1 VISWSKKKYGMT
13 PSKKAVDLK
22 ILNELVSL
30 GFEKELAAEALRR
43 NENELQKA
51 LDDLTNPEA
60 NSAIQVDIES
70 RKRKRQQKAS
80 EAAVEQLVRMGFDRS
95 RAVSA
100 LQAGGSMEEAM
111 NLLLSQPEFA
121 ANNNSESEPNPGISA
136 DNSAN
141 FSIPI
146 LSDASI
152 SIDGVE
158 GASTSIE
165 VEDRDVEME
174 YELAGELAKGD
185 ALTDY
190 DIEVA
195 KEGEAVT
202 EYLALLESAGK

>member
-1 VISWSKKKYGMT
+1 
-13 PSKKAVDLK
+13 
-22 ILNELVSL
+22 
-30 GFEKELAAEALRR
+30 
-43 NENELQKA
+43 
-51 LDDLTNPEA
+51 
-60 NSAIQVDIES
+60 
-70 RKRKRQQKAS
+70 
-80 EAAVEQLVRMGFDRS
+80 
-95 RAVSA
+95 
-100 LQAGGSMEEAM
+100 M

-121 ANNNSESEPNPGISA
+121 ANNNSESGPNPGISA

-141 FSIPI
+141 SSIPI
-146 LSDASI
+146 LSDASS

-165 VEDRDVEME
+165 VEDRDAEME
-174 YELAGELAKGD
+174 DELAGELAKGD